1 MKFNE
6 LKLSGAYL
14 IELETRGDNRGW
26 FSRYYCEN
34 EYKEFGLD
42 TNIVQANVSYN
53 EKLGTLR
60 GLHFQRPPK
69 AEVKIV
75 RCLHGAIWDVIV
87 DIRKSSGTFG
97 KWFGQE
103 LNEDNRLMMYVPKGF
118 AHGFIT
124 LSDFTEILYLHTEFY
139 DPALEDGI
147 NYNDKSLDIDWP
159 IDIKIVSKRDK
170 YLGPLSVK
178 KILNELPTL

>member
-14 IELETRGDNRGW
+14 IELEIQGDNRGW

-34 EYKEFGLD
+34 EYKELGLD

-87 DIRKSSGTFG
+87 DIRKSSRTFG
-97 KWFGQE
+97 KWFAQE

-147 NYNDKSLDIDWP
+147 NYNDKSVDIDWP
-159 IDIKIVSKRDK
+159 IDMNIVSDRDRS
-170 YLGPLSVK
+170 LGSLSSK
-178 KILNELPTL
+178 GDIFK